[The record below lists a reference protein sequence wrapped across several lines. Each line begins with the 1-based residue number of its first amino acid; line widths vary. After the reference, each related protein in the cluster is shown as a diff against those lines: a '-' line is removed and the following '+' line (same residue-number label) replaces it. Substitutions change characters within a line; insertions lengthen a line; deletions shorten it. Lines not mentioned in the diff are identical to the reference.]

1 MAVSIITAIILYV
14 ITVYYLDIRYKVE
27 VKEKLEHYSLKRKR
41 NLIFAGIYLVLSIII
56 GFLYTQYNYI
66 ALTTVK
72 AVYIIA
78 FSIVF
83 AYIDYKETIIPNK
96 LLAVLLWS
104 AIIIHLIEIAIVP
117 DRWINIVGSS
127 VIGML
132 VGGGVFLI
140 GHMISKAGIGAGD
153 IKLFAVMGFFLGN
166 YIIVAVMLVSLL
178 AAAIV
183 GGIGVLSKKMKLKQ
197 AVPFAP
203 YVAIGVIVAMILG
216 F

>member
-1 MAVSIITAIILYV
+1 MAVSIITAIILYF

-41 NLIFAGIYLVLSIII
+41 NLIFAGMYLVLSIII

-66 ALTTVK
+66 ALTIVK

-140 GHMISKAGIGAGD
+140 GHMISKEGIGAGD

-178 AAAIV
+178 VAAIV

-203 YVAIGVIVAMILG
+203 YVAIGVIVTMILG